1 MALNRYRG
9 SQAQYTGYSVRS
21 GYNVRT
27 DMYSGSIS
35 TKSRMIGDL
44 VIISPYKTDII
55 LRDVADCQGVRDL
68 ILALRKKECNDRQI
82 DN

>member
-1 MALNRYRG
+1 
-9 SQAQYTGYSVRS
+9 
-21 GYNVRT
+21 
-27 DMYSGSIS
+27 MYSGSIS

-68 ILALRKKECNDRQI
+68 LDIGVKQECNDR
-82 DN
+82 

>member
-1 MALNRYRG
+1 
-9 SQAQYTGYSVRS
+9 
-21 GYNVRT
+21 
-27 DMYSGSIS
+27 
-35 TKSRMIGDL
+35 MIGDL